1 LAWCGRG
8 RLLYHSFLVERLS
21 VKITGR
27 WEMRASHKRKM
38 KNRRATNET
47 TEPIEERAFQHIYAS
62 G

>member
-1 LAWCGRG
+1 
-8 RLLYHSFLVERLS
+8 
-21 VKITGR
+21 
-27 WEMRASHKRKM
+27 MRASHKRKM